1 MEWVGEPSDENELI
15 SRLPENVIHN
25 ILMLLPIK
33 DAARTALLSSTWRRH
48 WRSIPQLVFDDG
60 FAPTEPNDKLV
71 PNIYKSLLARD
82 GPVIKFVL
90 AVPGLNPCHEIDH
103 IIVHL
108 SGIGVLQHFTLVLS
122 SKDSHSHSW
131 YRLPSSLFA
140 APRLNYLKLERCLF
154 VVPPWFVGFGQLKK
168 LRLIRVNVPSDF
180 CENFLPKCPLL
191 ASMLIVSCTGLEKL
205 ELDAPRLKLFNFE
218 GEMQKLCFKRTPCLS
233 VLRLSV
239 YGGLQNPDLAALL
252 ASLRV
257 LERFVVA
264 SESLEVFGK
273 GGHVSTRLPSP
284 HCRLKTLCIY
294 LNVITSLGERILVFL
309 ISSAPNLHKL
319 VIQCMV
325 SRRNQLAYN
334 LATSIG
340 TLLEAA
346 HRRGPCLQHL
356 RVFAI
361 EDGLG
366 APLELELVRFILATA
381 PNLLRVEIKPSF
393 LLCSRKVFEFMK
405 EVMRYKRISK
415 EAQVLYDYSEEN
427 HSHLCSCCL

>member
-33 DAARTALLSSTWRRH
+33 DAARTALSSSTWRRH

-60 FAPTEPNDKLV
+60 FAPIEPNDKLI
-71 PNIYKSLLARD
+71 PNIYKSLLACD
-82 GPVIKFVL
+82 GPVTKFVL

-108 SGIGVLQHFTLVLS
+108 SGCGVLQHFTLVLS
-122 SKDSHSHSW
+122 SKDSHSW

-140 APRLNYLKLERCLF
+140 ALRLNYLKLKRCLF

-168 LRLIRVNVPSDF
+168 LRLMKVNVPSDF
-180 CENFLPKCPLL
+180 FENFLPKCPLL
-191 ASMLIVSCTGLEKL
+191 TSMLIASCTGLEKL

-218 GEMQKLCFKRTPCLS
+218 GELQKLCFKRTPRLS

-239 YGGLQNPDLAALL
+239 YGGLWNPDLAALL

-257 LERFVVA
+257 LERFAVA
-264 SESLEVFGK
+264 SESLEVLGK
-273 GGHVSTRLPSP
+273 AGHVSTRLPSP
-284 HCRLKTLCIY
+284 HCRLKRLHIY

-325 SRRNQLAYN
+325 RRRNQLADN

-346 HRRGPCLQHL
+346 LRRGPCLQHL

-366 APLELELVRFILATA
+366 APLELELVRIILATA
-381 PNLLRVEIKPSF
+381 PNLLRIEIKPSS